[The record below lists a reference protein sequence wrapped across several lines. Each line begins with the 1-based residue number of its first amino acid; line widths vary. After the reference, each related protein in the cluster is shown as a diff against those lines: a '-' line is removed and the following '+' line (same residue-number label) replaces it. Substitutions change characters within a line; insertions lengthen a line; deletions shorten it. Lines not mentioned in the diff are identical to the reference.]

1 MKFNIK
7 NFWVKEEA
15 ESEQPSKPIL
25 EEVGEPVSLIIRAL
39 NEDPDR
45 WEVSQFSGTYTF
57 NDNKTDTYIQYTLLP
72 LNRRHYG
79 LNDISVYRL
88 KDLTVS
94 EKRALDNTLSAFVA
108 ADVQRKQREA
118 TEEKAKLRE
127 EMTERY
133 KESFNAS

>member
-45 WEVSQFSGTYTF
+45 WEVSQFSDTYTF
-57 NDNKTDTYIQYTLLP
+57 NDNKTDTYITYTLLP
-72 LNRRHYG
+72 RNRRHYG
-79 LNDISVYRL
+79 LNDISIWTI
-88 KDLTVS
+88 KDLTAV
-94 EKRALDNTLSAFVA
+94 EKRALDSTLSAFVA

-118 TEEKAKLRE
+118 TEARAKLRE

>member
-45 WEVSQFSGTYTF
+45 WEVSQFSDTYTF
-57 NDNKTDTYIQYTLLP
+57 NDNKTDTYITYTLLP
-72 LNRRHYG
+72 RNRRHYG
-79 LNDISVYRL
+79 LNDISIWTI
-88 KDLTVS
+88 KDLTAV
-94 EKRALDNTLSAFVA
+94 EKRALDSTLSAFVA